1 MFDEFSGVNILLMA
15 DFQGT
20 KVLITSF
27 QIPKD
32 IAFYF
37 RYKSALIISVRV
49 EGGLICLLVRLLQLA
64 SSPSLSVLE
73 SWKAKSWPFPG
84 IKKSVEQQYFK
95 FCGREPVKMQMST
108 DHQ

>member
-1 MFDEFSGVNILLMA
+1 MVSRRGDSTGSLKEKLRFIMFDEFSGVNILLMA

-73 SWKAKSWPFPG
+73 S
-84 IKKSVEQQYFK
+84 
-95 FCGREPVKMQMST
+95 
-108 DHQ
+108 